1 MPNNTKLGIKLGS
14 QPVDDFSDSIC
25 TCLCGP
31 SRCLPTTPG
40 CSPKFPEELTVLC
53 LGHRAAAWFPLIP
66 PAAEDHRP
74 SGAACG
80 CGCRLLMNVCSEDAA
95 SDTPRQ
101 LGSLSCTLWP
111 ETSRTLRVRRSAS
124 CAKVSLPTGIS
135 QICSGFISHG
145 GQKGLPLFY
154 VFQISQ
160 SRADL

>member
-1 MPNNTKLGIKLGS
+1 MISLILFVPASVDPPDVSQRLLGVPRNS
-14 QPVDDFSDSIC
+14 QRSSQSVLSA
-25 TCLCGP
+25 TGP
-31 SRCLPTTPG
+31 RVLSSFPQLP
-40 CSPKFPEELTVLC
+40 
-53 LGHRAAAWFPLIP
+53 RM
-66 PAAEDHRP
+66 HRP

>member
-25 TCLCGP
+25 TCPVDPPDVSQRLLGVPRNSQRSSRNRPLSHWAARASSFP
-31 SRCLPTTPG
+31 SCRG
-40 CSPKFPEELTVLC
+40 CT
-53 LGHRAAAWFPLIP
+53 GHL
-66 PAAEDHRP
+66 
-74 SGAACG
+74 GAACG

-95 SDTPRQ
+95 SDTPGGSSNNSAAPCGRKRPDAVGALERQ
-101 LGSLSCTLWP
+101 LC
-111 ETSRTLRVRRSAS
+111 
-124 CAKVSLPTGIS
+124 
-135 QICSGFISHG
+135 QGFTPYWDFSNLFWLTPM